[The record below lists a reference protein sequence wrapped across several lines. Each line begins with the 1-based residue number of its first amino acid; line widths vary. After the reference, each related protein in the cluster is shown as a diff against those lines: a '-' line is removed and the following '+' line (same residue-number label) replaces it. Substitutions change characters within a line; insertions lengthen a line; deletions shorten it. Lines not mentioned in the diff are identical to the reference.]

1 MSTKTEIANIALS
14 HLGVGKEVAN
24 LETENSQEANAMRR
38 FYDIS
43 REQVLRDFNWPF
55 ATKELALGLVETQPT
70 TEWTY
75 SYRYPADCLKL
86 RRIFSGLRNDT
97 RQSRVPFKLVRDTV
111 GRLIYTDMI
120 DAFMEYTFAE
130 TDASRFTADFVQALA
145 ARMAAYAAP
154 RLTSGD
160 PFKMGERAYK
170 LYVLEISRA
179 QASAANEVQDEQ
191 KTDAEWINSRDGG
204 ENNQRNQNNAS
215 GFVWP

>member
-1 MSTKTEIANIALS
+1 
-14 HLGVGKEVAN
+14 
-24 LETENSQEANAMRR
+24 
-38 FYDIS
+38 
-43 REQVLRDFNWPF
+43 
-55 ATKELALGLVETQPT
+55 
-70 TEWTY
+70 
-75 SYRYPADCLKL
+75 
-86 RRIFSGLRNDT
+86 
-97 RQSRVPFKLVRDTV
+97 
-111 GRLIYTDMI
+111 MI
-120 DAFMEYTFAE
+120 DAFMEYTYAE